1 MKLMQIQRGAIS
13 VLVSVS
19 LIGSSLPISAHARPV
34 MDQPPPH
41 ASGNPNNQGNQNQ
54 DKDDQGNNKKKPAK
68 RVSKEEQ
75 DARIKKQQANMQ
87 LYKQNI
93 ALREEVA
100 ERDEQILRQQ
110 KRIAHLRFQEAYRQ
124 RLLQQRTALMNAR
137 YDYYNDPF
145 YYTGPSYRYRRGDQ
159 YYTTNDIGI
168 GTLKQALNQG
178 YKEGYRAGRADH
190 EDRWRFDP
198 RSSFAYQDANFG
210 YDGRYVPQDEYNY
223 YFREGFERGYEDG
236 YYGRRK
242 YGSGGDDNNEW
253 WIAAGVIGAILAIQ
267 AIND

>member
-1 MKLMQIQRGAIS
+1 MAFQSAAMASLTSLTLGTTG
-13 VLVSVS
+13 LPVSAEASPMV
-19 LIGSSLPISAHARPV
+19 
-34 MDQPPPH
+34 DQPPPH
-41 ASGNPNNQGNQNQ
+41 ANGNPNNQGNQNQ
-54 DKDDQGNNKKKPAK
+54 DEDKDNQGKKKPAK
-68 RVSKEEQ
+68 RVSREEQ
-75 DARIKKQQANMQ
+75 DERIRKQRANMQ

-145 YYTGPSYRYRRGDQ
+145 YYTGPSYRYRRGGQ
-159 YYTTNDIGI
+159 YYTTNEIGI
-168 GTLKQALNQG
+168 GVLKQALNQG
-178 YKEGYRAGRADH
+178 YKEGYRAGRADR

-210 YDGRYVPQDEYNY
+210 YDGRYVAQDEYNY
-223 YFREGFERGYEDG
+223 YFREGFDRGYEDG

-253 WIAAGVIGAILAIQ
+253 WIAAGGTGRILPIE

>member
-1 MKLMQIQRGAIS
+1 MNRISIHRAAIAA
-13 VLVSVS
+13 LVSFA
-19 LIGSSLPISAHARPV
+19 LMTTGLPTAAFANPMV
-34 MDQPPPH
+34 DTPDPPPQ
-41 ASGNPNNQGNQNQ
+41 AQNNPNANQNKQ
-54 DKDDQGNNKKKPAK
+54 DKDKDNKPKAHK

-75 DARIKKQQANMQ
+75 QERIRKQQANLQ
-87 LYKQNI
+87 VYKQNI
-93 ALREEVA
+93 ALREEIA
-100 ERDEQILRQQ
+100 ERNEQILRQQ

-124 RLLQQRTALMNAR
+124 RLLQQRQALMSAR
-137 YDYYNDPF
+137 YDFYNDPF
-145 YYTGPSYRYRRGDQ
+145 YYTGPSYRYRRGSQ
-159 YYTTNDIGI
+159 YYTTNDIGME
-168 GTLKQALNQG
+168 TLKQALNQG
-178 YKEGYRAGRADH
+178 YKEGYRAGRADR
-190 EDRWRFDP
+190 EDRWRYDP

-210 YDGRYVPQDEYNY
+210 YDGRYIAQDEYNH

>member
-1 MKLMQIQRGAIS
+1 MKLKPCERAATVALLS
-13 VLVSVS
+13 LSLVGSGIPVS
-19 LIGSSLPISAHARPV
+19 AQARPM
-34 MDQPPPH
+34 MDQPPQHPDNPGSHDDKNRPH
-41 ASGNPNNQGNQNQ
+41 
-54 DKDDQGNNKKKPAK
+54 DKDGKKKPAK
-68 RVSKEEQ
+68 RVSREEQ
-75 DARIKKQQANMQ
+75 EERIRKQQANLQ

-100 ERDEQILRQQ
+100 ERDEQVLRQQ

-124 RLLQQRTALMNAR
+124 QLLQQRTALMNGR

-145 YYTGPSYRYRRGDQ
+145 YYTGPSYRYQRGGQ
-159 YYTTNDIGI
+159 YYMTNEIGI
-168 GTLKQALNQG
+168 DVLKQSLNQG
-178 YKEGYRAGRADH
+178 YKEGYLAGRADR
-190 EDRWRFDP
+190 EDGWRFDP
-198 RSSFAYQDANFG
+198 RSSFAYQDANYG
-210 YDGRYVPQDEYNY
+210 YDGRYVAQDEYNY

-253 WIAAGVIGAILAIQ
+253 WIAAGVIGAILAVQ

>member
-124 RLLQQRTALMNAR
+124 RLAPAADSAHECAL
-137 YDYYNDPF
+137 
-145 YYTGPSYRYRRGDQ
+145 
-159 YYTTNDIGI
+159 
-168 GTLKQALNQG
+168 
-178 YKEGYRAGRADH
+178 
-190 EDRWRFDP
+190 
-198 RSSFAYQDANFG
+198 
-210 YDGRYVPQDEYNY
+210 
-223 YFREGFERGYEDG
+223 
-236 YYGRRK
+236 
-242 YGSGGDDNNEW
+242 
-253 WIAAGVIGAILAIQ
+253 
-267 AIND
+267 